1 MPEAVQTNP
10 RAFLTRLSYFEPLAR
25 YWELLRE
32 KGFVEEA
39 NRYKDKYRMV
49 TSIDPDQRE
58 QAKQQAIGLIPQRS

>member
-1 MPEAVQTNP
+1 MPEAVQRNP

-32 KGFVEEA
+32 KGFDEEA
-39 NRYKDKYRMV
+39 KRYQEKYRLA

-58 QAKQQAIGLIPQRS
+58 EAKQQAIGLIPQNT